1 MNTKQGSNAM
11 NTMGQWLSTVIGV
24 GLLVISVKANALALS
39 AVQVEP
45 LADDKL
51 QIEFEMDG
59 SAAIPKVFHTDSPAR
74 IALDFTAVKNVL
86 NKKMISVNQGSVS
99 SIYLVEAADKMR
111 VVVNL
116 LESTPFETKIVGNK
130 VLLLL
135 NNGHAPAPSTVK
147 TALEPA
153 VATKAIEPKVTAIV
167 PVAVATPATPVVTTA
182 NSNALAM
189 SAIHVD
195 SLVGDKLQIQLEMN
209 GAVTA
214 PEIFR
219 TDNPARITLDFPSA
233 KNGMNKKIV
242 PVNQGIISSIYLVET
257 ADRLRVVINLLEAM
271 PFESK
276 IIGNTVLLTLNS
288 NNPAVNVAKTQ
299 KTNPTPISTA
309 NRSITQVPLSNTSAT
324 SKNYPLTNKLIP
336 PQAISGFDFKRGDNG
351 EGRLL
356 VSLASPN
363 TIVNSKE
370 ESGKIV
376 LSFVNTQLP
385 DQLAKRLD
393 FSEFATPVKYIE
405 ATSSTKEATVTIT
418 TQNKLYDYSLF
429 QSDGLLTV
437 EFRPLSDQ
445 EKETLDKSR
454 VKYTGERLSLNFQD
468 IEIRSVIA
476 ILAEFTGQNVVAGD
490 DVLGTITL
498 KLDDVPWDEALD
510 FVMMTKGLGKFETG
524 NVTLI
529 SPLDKI
535 KDYKK
540 KQQET
545 EAVVGELEPLITEY
559 IKINYAKATDFR
571 NLLKGTDVRTFGSCS
586 GGSSASNSSSA
597 SADTSSSSGTGTNTG
612 DRAAIGAGSSDTQDT
627 AKMIN
632 NSALISVRGSVV
644 VDARTNTLIIR
655 ETTRRLE
662 EIKKLIRKLD
672 VPVRQVMIEARIVV
686 ASNDFAKQL
695 GVRFGANTAAG
706 NFTQGGKVF
715 DIKPQGQYLGASAA
729 QAVDWEKT
737 AGLSGLTNRM
747 VDLGTTVNPYGAL
760 GMTLA
765 RGADYVL
772 NLELTA
778 LQSQGLGELISNPR
792 VMTSDRCEAT
802 IRQGVQIPYQAA
814 SATSGIKVSFKDA
827 LLSLGV
833 TPQITPN
840 GSIIMDLNISK
851 DAVGQLYSGIPS
863 INTQNVT
870 TNVLVNDG
878 ETIVLG
884 GIYEGASNTT
894 VDKVPFFGD
903 LPGVG
908 FLFTRTNKQDNKKE
922 LLIFITPKIVKDNTA
937 TEGN

>member
-24 GLLVISVKANALALS
+24 GLFVISVKANALGLS

-45 LADDKL
+45 QAGDKL

-86 NKKMISVNQGSVS
+86 NKKMIAVNQGSVS

-135 NNGHAPAPSTVK
+135 NNGHASAPSTVK
-147 TALEPA
+147 TALEPT
-153 VATKAIEPKVTAIV
+153 VATKAIEPKVTAVV
-167 PVAVATPATPVVTTA
+167 PVTVATPVITTA

-209 GAVTA
+209 GAVAA

-242 PVNQGIISSIYLVET
+242 PVNQGVISSIYLVET

-276 IIGNTVLLTLNS
+276 IIGNTVLLILSS
-288 NNPAVNVAKTQ
+288 NNPTVNVAKTAPAQ
-299 KTNPTPISTA
+299 KTNPAPISTSS
-309 NRSITQVPLSNTSAT
+309 RSITQVPVSNTLAT

-370 ESGKIV
+370 EGGKIV

-385 DQLAKRLD
+385 EQLAKRLD

-545 EAVVGELEPLITEY
+545 ETVVSELEPLVSEY

-571 NLLKGTDVRTFGSCS
+571 DLLKGSDVKTFGSCS
-586 GGSSASNSSSA
+586 SGQDSANVSSGPDSSSSA
-597 SADTSSSSGTGTNTG
+597 GTTVTVSSGDNK
-612 DRAAIGAGSSDTQDT
+612 TQDT
-627 AKMIN
+627 NKLIN
-632 NSALISVRGSVV
+632 KNALISLRGSVV

-655 ETTRRLE
+655 ETAKRLE
-662 EIKKLIRKLD
+662 EIKKLIHKLD

-706 NFTQGGKVF
+706 NFTQGGRVF
-715 DIKPQGQYLGASAA
+715 DTKPQGQYLGASAA

-851 DAVGQLYSGIPS
+851 DAVGQLYGGIPS

-908 FLFTRTNKQDNKKE
+908 FLFTRTDKQDNKKE